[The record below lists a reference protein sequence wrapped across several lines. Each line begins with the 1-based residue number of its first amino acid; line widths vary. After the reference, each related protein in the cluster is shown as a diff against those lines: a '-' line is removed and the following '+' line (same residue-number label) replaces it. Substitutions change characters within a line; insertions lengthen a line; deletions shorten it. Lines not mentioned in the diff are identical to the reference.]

1 MSKNT
6 IMLIAGLVVLLVI
19 GLIIVVVIM
28 KPNKNASTVAALS
41 ESYLDNPEL
50 FSTQSIDSKFSI
62 GL

>member
-1 MSKNT
+1 MNKNT

-19 GLIIVVVIM
+19 GLIVVVVIL
-28 KPNKNASTVAALS
+28 KPNKNAAALAGLS

-50 FSTQSIDSKFSI
+50 FSTQTIDSKFSI